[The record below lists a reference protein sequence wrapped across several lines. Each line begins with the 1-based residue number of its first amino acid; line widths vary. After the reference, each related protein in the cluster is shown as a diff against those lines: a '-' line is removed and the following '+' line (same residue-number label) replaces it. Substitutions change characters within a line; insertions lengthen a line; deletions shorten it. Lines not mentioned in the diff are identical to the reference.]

1 VREEWD
7 DVLPLRRSQGMGV
20 RVAPLRFSSSS
31 RSGVE
36 VPFRRPWFVVEAV
49 GRGGRGKADE
59 ELETETMRSRARR

>member
-1 VREEWD
+1 MREEWD

-36 VPFRRPWFVVEAV
+36 VPFRRPWFVVEAEGMV
-49 GRGGRGKADE
+49 GRGKADE
-59 ELETETMRSRARR
+59 GLETETMRSRARR